1 MDAIADQLARDQTSQ
16 RETGDRITGWD
27 VFEKEG

>member
-1 MDAIADQLARDQTSQ
+1 VDAIADKLARDPTSQ
-16 RETGDRITGWD
+16 RETGDRIIGWG